1 MNPIIEELKKNH
13 AFTRFIRPIDESRDF
28 RDATFFLREDGTF
41 IFSEGYYHQIEK
53 PRKERKVLGGIFYI
67 PLVPESSAPDYT
79 IKELFGR
86 KYENFTKEIM
96 ISQPL
101 DRLFSLQLERFI
113 KVDPFQKEVERPV
126 YAPWKCLI
134 PLTSLIGCFPHR
146 NSLPAIMEKAD
157 EDPAARKVKII
168 AEQTAELLGIDISRL
183 GISGSLSLGTYIRP
197 HDIDFVIYG
206 SIPEVKR
213 IVNFMYTLTDRDDER
228 KVYEFG
234 KYWPIR
240 FWDRAEGEKFM
251 VCPFFSYLDPEEAPL
266 RNFDCEDLGPA
277 LVSGR
282 VSDDTHNAFN
292 PTVLGLEEVKLAGKD
307 YPPITRLIIH
317 HGAERGDWREGDRVS
332 VKGRHVRVRTYSVE
346 NKERKPKEEFEAVLQ
361 GNLGDVKKLD

>member
-1 MNPIIEELKKNH
+1 MNPIIDQIKKNPKF
-13 AFTRFIRPIDESRDF
+13 ARFTVPIDESQDF
-28 RDATFFLREDGTF
+28 RDAVYFLREDGTF
-41 IFSEGYYHQIEK
+41 VFSEGYYHQIEK
-53 PRKERKVLGGIFYI
+53 PRKERRINSHIFY
-67 PLVPESSAPDYT
+67 VPFQPGRPVPDYAR
-79 IKELFGR
+79 KKLFGQD
-86 KYENFTKEIM
+86 YENTTKEIM
-96 ISQPL
+96 TTRELEEFYP
-101 DRLFSLQLERFI
+101 LQLKRYIEA
-113 KVDPFQKEVERPV
+113 DPAQNGLEKPV
-126 YAPWKCLI
+126 YARYKAMVPV
-134 PLTSLIGCFPHR
+134 TSLICCFPHR
-146 NSLPAIMEKAD
+146 HSLRAIMER
-157 EDPAARKVKII
+157 AAEEPDARDIKII

-307 YPPITRLIIH
+307 YPPITRLIIY

-332 VKGRHVRVRTYSVE
+332 VKGRHVRVRTYRVE
-346 NKERKPKEEFEAVLQ
+346 NKERKPGEEFEAVLED
-361 GNLGDVKKLD
+361 NLGDVKRLN